1 MSDKGMKLGRVK
13 ISFQALEDFFFP
25 PGTRIVRIFPENP
38 ELYSSRIAE
47 FVVENDE
54 LLVVREGE
62 VIPIVTVEIQEKP
75 ISTPTFRE
83 YEKKFS
89 K

>member
-1 MSDKGMKLGRVK
+1 MSDKSVKLGRVK

-25 PGTRIVRIFPENP
+25 PGTKIIRILPENP
-38 ELYSSRIAE
+38 ELHNSRIAE
-47 FVVENDE
+47 FVVENVE
-54 LLVVREGE
+54 LAGVRKGA
-62 VIPIVTVEIQEKP
+62 VIPVVLVEMEEKP
-75 ISTPTFRE
+75 ISTPTFRA